1 MSTNA
6 LKAKEIKREWKSFD
20 AKNQTLGRLAVK
32 VANTLMGKGKTNYV
46 TYLDLG
52 DYVVVTNASLVK
64 VTGKKESQKKYYR
77 HSGFPGGLKTE
88 TLSALRARRPEEVI
102 RHAVWGMLPKNRLG
116 RAMVRKLHIYSGSEH
131 PYEKQV
137 MKESNGPKE
146 SKVMEEA
153 AQAVA

>member
-64 VTGKKESQKKYYR
+64 VTGKKETQKKYYR

-131 PYEKQV
+131 PYQGHFSKTIKEETGEDSAQV
-137 MKESNGPKE
+137 RMT
-146 SKVMEEA
+146 A
-153 AQAVA
+153 